1 MKGINA
7 ILTTTARALAALA
20 LGCLCLLSCRKESTL
35 GPKPA
40 EQETLVTL
48 RVTAGETPATRAA
61 DKESDDSGESY
72 ENYIDITKTHILFFI
87 DGKFSEEFIP
97 DAVEPVGSSKY
108 PVEWTLRGPIYNPPT
123 GDFKVVVLANCT
135 LPSTL
140 KAGETTI
147 AQLCQT
153 AVYTAY
159 SDTDTE
165 AFQPSAAKVLPMYG
179 VQSYTGPMTFR
190 HNVATDLGQI
200 DLLRAMAKVIIRN
213 TSGKS
218 LQSATVNGLNRQGAT
233 APLGLYEQTSKWTHA
248 NTYDKLAE
256 CLAVHL
262 PNEAAANEDLATSR
276 TAALKNTYS
285 GTNAAGRLEEVWIG
299 YFPEYLNTEVVST
312 GSTTAN
318 CSYINLAFSGIAQT
332 YRIDFRYY
340 DTPTSTDD
348 GNRFDLKR
356 NHIYEFEVT
365 SVDSYSLNLTLIAKP
380 WTVQEHTYSYDEN
393 VSAKDTGKLDFS
405 WVGGDAITP
414 TNNKMTFSSAGSIQA
429 TFTIDTPVG
438 AEWIAVFEQKSGDL
452 NHFTFADTQTDRTTG
467 IVDGSQATLTIK
479 QNDKTNGTA
488 TLVIY
493 AHYGN
498 VTFKA
503 STMLGGEYIL
513 EKY

>member
-1 MKGINA
+1 MNGINA
-7 ILTTTARALAALA
+7 ILTKTARALAALA

-35 GPKPA
+35 GPEPA

-61 DKESDDSGESY
+61 AIESDDSGESY

-135 LPSTL
+135 LPTL
-140 KAGETTI
+140 VADETTI

-165 AFQPSAAKVLPMYG
+165 AFQPSAARTIPMYG

-200 DLLRAMAKVIIRN
+200 DLLRAMAKVVIRN

-218 LQSATVNGLNRQGAT
+218 LQSAIVNGLNQKGAS
-233 APLGLYEQTSKWTHA
+233 APLGLYKQTSDWTHN

-262 PNEAAANEDLATSR
+262 PNGATANETLATSR

-285 GTNAAGRLEEVWIG
+285 GTNAAGKLEEVWIG
-299 YFPEYLNTEVVST
+299 YFPEYLNTEVVPT

-393 VSAKDTGKLDFS
+393 VSAKDTGYLDFS

-503 STMLGGEYIL
+503 STMLGGEFIL